1 MITKDIILNYLKQ
14 YKQKHLDDY
23 GIKNIGIFGSIARE
37 ENTKNSDIDIVVEF
51 SKPNLF
57 VQAGIM
63 EDLKEKFKVDVDVIA
78 LTNNTNPKLLKR
90 IKKEVIYV

>member
-1 MITKDIILNYLKQ
+1 MVTKDIILNYLKQ

-57 VQAGIM
+57 VQA
-63 EDLKEKFKVDVDVIA
+63 VIH
-78 LTNNTNPKLLKR
+78 PKSQDNF
-90 IKKEVIYV
+90 